1 MRERDSI
8 RFTTPSD
15 LPGEFGVRCGE
26 AENNVLRSRAGLVG
40 VRIFDGVLEIE
51 PTSGIVVLLLTGL
64 VTLGGDTCALDGGCM
79 ISTSILGRFRGGE
92 SATSTSG
99 GSGRTRR
106 EFLRPYVLF
115 IVGAVVVRIW
125 LWIVV
130 DSELLSESG
139 RVYRRAQYTCT

>member
-15 LPGEFGVRCGE
+15 FPGEFGVRCGE

-51 PTSGIVVLLLTGL
+51 PTSGIVVLLRIGL
-64 VTLGGDTCALDGGCM
+64 VTLGGDKYALDGGCT

-92 SATSTSG
+92 STASTSG
-99 GSGRTRR
+99 EFGRARR
-106 EFLRPYVLF
+106 EFLRPYVLCIVAV
-115 IVGAVVVRIW
+115 IVGRIWIW
-125 LWIVV
+125 LWTAV

-139 RVYRRAQYTCT
+139 RVHRRA